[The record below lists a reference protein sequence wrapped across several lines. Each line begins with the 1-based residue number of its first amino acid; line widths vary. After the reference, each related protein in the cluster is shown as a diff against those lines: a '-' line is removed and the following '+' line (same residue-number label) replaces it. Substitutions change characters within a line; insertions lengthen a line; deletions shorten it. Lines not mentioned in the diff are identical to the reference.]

1 MSKNV
6 LDGNS
11 LYLRSIP
18 AYASNIAKTRG
29 GLGGEITVPPN
40 SLEFW
45 NCTGNQI
52 EVDGKSCI
60 ELSIDN
66 KYTFD
71 KKNLM
76 EYMEMVHQ
84 EYISNVLQVYETY
97 DRKSDSWKNVN
108 SVGWEVRYQRIKKRT
123 FKLDFDMYMKV
134 TQDTDTSK
142 APRYYISSKGDDEYN
157 FIIAYCLIPNFTN
170 IRIEKKKAR
179 DGKCTFTFY
188 LEAVGLD
195 NAKAVVDM
203 AHTKAESK
211 NLEKS
216 IDELYD
222 SVSKKV
228 KRGSSGKVT
237 TTKIYDR
244 DPVVSAYVKKRAEGK
259 CDLCGKDAPFM
270 DAKGNPYL
278 EEHHVERLADGG
290 DDTIDNAVALC
301 PNCHRQVHIVGTDE
315 IKTALINRLMAYAEI
330 ELKLHGST
338 DSDKEK

>member
-1 MSKNV
+1 
-6 LDGNS
+6 
-11 LYLRSIP
+11 
-18 AYASNIAKTRG
+18 
-29 GLGGEITVPPN
+29 
-40 SLEFW
+40 
-45 NCTGNQI
+45 
-52 EVDGKSCI
+52 
-60 ELSIDN
+60 
-66 KYTFD
+66 
-71 KKNLM
+71 
-76 EYMEMVHQ
+76 
-84 EYISNVLQVYETY
+84 
-97 DRKSDSWKNVN
+97 
-108 SVGWEVRYQRIKKRT
+108 
-123 FKLDFDMYMKV
+123 
-134 TQDTDTSK
+134 
-142 APRYYISSKGDDEYN
+142 
-157 FIIAYCLIPNFTN
+157 
-170 IRIEKKKAR
+170 
-179 DGKCTFTFY
+179 
-188 LEAVGLD
+188 
-195 NAKAVVDM
+195 M
-203 AHTKAESK
+203 AHTKAESN

-228 KRGSSGKVT
+228 KKGSSGKVT